1 MEENRMS
8 RAVSPLTATARRNP
22 TPLADISDSRLL
34 PALPALLPAPGSVLV
49 VGADTELLAGELAA
63 GGHTVF
69 TARNL
74 PATPPIPE
82 LSLDAVVLGAP
93 DRGARPGLIQ
103 AARCLLREKGRLLI
117 AGPAPDLTMKELVV
131 ALSEAGF
138 VVLKEG
144 PPPAVYLARK
154 DSFFVREYKEGDEE
168 KILPMFHR
176 SFHVERSLERWRWE
190 YRENPYGALKISE
203 AFTEDGRLAAHY
215 AGYPVRFYRDID
227 GTPRTSPALQV
238 GDTMTEPAFRHVG
251 RGPTSLLGRTVRH
264 YYARFCEGQVAFN
277 YGFNTGN
284 IQRFSMSFVGARRLE
299 DLPFHVLDLERW
311 RPAPLHPLLTRLAGY
326 RVERIVRFD
335 ARFDDL
341 FRRVSPAYRLLVE
354 RDARYLEWR
363 YARCPDAGYFLYA
376 VFRRRRLTGW
386 SIFRVKGER
395 LLWGDALFD
404 PRHPAA
410 VRQLLAGVLAAPE
423 HAHVKTVEAWITSRP
438 AWWRE
443 RAVELGFESRP
454 EPDDLGFVFVPFGH
468 DPEEDFRAHL
478 YYTMGDS
485 DLF

>member
-1 MEENRMS
+1 M
-8 RAVSPLTATARRNP
+8 
-22 TPLADISDSRLL
+22 
-34 PALPALLPAPGSVLV
+34 PGTVLV
-49 VGADTELLAGELAA
+49 VGEAPAPLASELTAA
-63 GGHTVF
+63 GHTVL
-69 TARNL
+69 TASDL
-74 PATPPIPE
+74 FATPAASE
-82 LSLDAVVLGAP
+82 SSLDALVLAAP
-93 DRGARPGLIQ
+93 DRGSLPDALP
-103 AARCLLREKGRLLI
+103 AARRLLREKGRLLI
-117 AGPAPDLTMKELVV
+117 VAPAPDLDPRELVIT
-131 ALSEAGF
+131 LSEAGF
-138 VVLKEG
+138 VILKSD
-144 PPPAVYLARK
+144 AAACLARREG
-154 DSFFVREYKEGDEE
+154 FFVRGYREGDEQQ
-168 KILPMFHR
+168 ILPMFCR
-176 SFHVERSLERWRWE
+176 NFHVERSLARWSWE
-190 YRENPYGALKISE
+190 YRDNPHGALKISE

-215 AGYPVRFYRDID
+215 AGYPVRFHREIA
-227 GTPRTSPALQV
+227 GRSTMLPALQV

-299 DLPFHVLDLERW
+299 DLPFHRLDLERH
-311 RPAPLHPLLTRLAGY
+311 RLVPSNRLLSRLAGY
-326 RVERIVRFD
+326 RVERVEHFD
-335 ARFDDL
+335 ARFDEF

-363 YARCPDAGYFLYA
+363 YARCPDAGYVLYA
-376 VFRRRRLTGW
+376 VFRRRQLVGW
-386 SIFRVKGER
+386 SVFRAKGER

-404 PRHPAA
+404 PRHPGA

-423 HAHVKTVEAWITSRP
+423 HAQSKSVEAWITSRP

-443 RAVELGFESRP
+443 TAVSLGFERRP

-468 DPEEDFRAHL
+468 DPEEEFRAHL

>member
-1 MEENRMS
+1 M
-8 RAVSPLTATARRNP
+8 
-22 TPLADISDSRLL
+22 
-34 PALPALLPAPGSVLV
+34 
-49 VGADTELLAGELAA
+49 VGADPEPLAGELTAA
-63 GGHTVF
+63 GHVVL
-69 TARNL
+69 TANDL
-74 PATPPIPE
+74 LAAPPTPE
-82 LSLDAVVLGAP
+82 SSLDAVVLGAP
-93 DRGARPGLIQ
+93 DRGALPGVLQ
-103 AARCLLREKGRLLI
+103 AARRLLREKGRLLI
-117 AGPAPDLTMKELVV
+117 AGPASDLPADELVV

-138 VVLKEG
+138 VILQGG
-144 PPPAVYLARK
+144 PPPAAYLARK
-154 DSFFVREYKEGDEE
+154 ESFLVREYKDGDEE
-168 KILPMFHR
+168 QILPMFRR
-176 SFHVERSLERWRWE
+176 SFHVERSLARWRWE
-190 YRENPYGALKISE
+190 YQENPYGTLKISE

-215 AGYPVRFYRDID
+215 AGYPVRFHHEID
-227 GTPRTSPALQV
+227 GRPRILPALQV

-299 DLPFHVLDLERW
+299 DLPFHVLDLAQR
-311 RPAPLHPLLTRLAGY
+311 RPAPPNPLFARLAGY
-326 RVERIVRFD
+326 RVERVAHFDVRFD
-335 ARFDDL
+335 EL

-376 VFRRRRLTGW
+376 LFRRGRLAGWSVFRT
-386 SIFRVKGER
+386 KGER
-395 LLWGDALFD
+395 LIWGDALFD
-404 PRHPAA
+404 PRHPGA
-410 VRQLLAGVLAAPE
+410 VRHLLAGVLAAPE

-443 RAVELGFESRP
+443 RVVELGFESRP

>member
-1 MEENRMS
+1 MR
-8 RAVSPLTATARRNP
+8 SPDGNP
-22 TPLADISDSRLL
+22 TPLADFPDSR
-34 PALPALLPAPGSVLV
+34 ALPALLPTPGSVLV
-49 VGADTELLAGELAA
+49 VGEAPEPIARELAA
-63 GGHTVF
+63 AGHAVL
-69 TARNL
+69 TARDLLAAPPL
-74 PATPPIPE
+74 PE
-82 LSLDAVVLGAP
+82 SSLDAVVLVAPGPGA
-93 DRGARPGLIQ
+93 LQ
-103 AARCLLREKGRLLI
+103 AARRLLREKGRLLI
-117 AGPAPDLTMKELVV
+117 AGPAPGLNDREMVI

-138 VVLKEG
+138 VVLKSD
-144 PPPAVYLARK
+144 PPAAVYLARK
-154 DSFFVREYKEGDEE
+154 ESFLVREYREGDEE
-168 KILPMFHR
+168 QILPMFRR
-176 SFHVERSLERWRWE
+176 SFHVDRSLARWRWE
-190 YRENPYGALKISE
+190 YRENPYGALKISQ

-215 AGYPVRFYRDID
+215 AGYPVRFHREI
-227 GTPRTSPALQV
+227 GGRPKALPALQV

-299 DLPFHVLDLERW
+299 ALPFHVLDLERR
-311 RPAPLHPLLTRLAGY
+311 RPAPPHPLLSRLAGW
-326 RVERIVRFD
+326 RVERISHFD
-335 ARFDDL
+335 ARFDEL
-341 FRRVSPAYRLLVE
+341 FRRVAPAYRLLVE

-363 YARCPDAGYFLYA
+363 YARCPDAPYFIYA
-376 VFRRRRLTGW
+376 VFHRGRLAGW
-386 SIFRVKGER
+386 SVFRAKGER

-404 PRHPAA
+404 PSHPAA

-423 HAHVKTVEAWITSRP
+423 TQPMKTVEAWITSRP
-438 AWWRE
+438 AGWRQ
-443 RAVELGFESRP
+443 RILDLGFESRP